1 MSYML
6 DRQRQTS
13 QVGVQRGDVN
23 PALDSATWVMPA
35 IVILRLSV
43 FAILLLIGVLAYAV
57 VNTAVRGL
65 ILLFAVGTLV
75 FGLLLYHV
83 IRMTAYTTASG
94 RGLSWR

>member
-6 DRQRQTS
+6 DRQRQKS
-13 QVGVQRGDVN
+13 HVGAAVK
-23 PALDSATWVMPA
+23 PALDSVTWARTA
-35 IVILRLSV
+35 IVILRLSL
-43 FAILLLIGVLAYAV
+43 FAILMLVGVLAYAV

-65 ILLFAVGTLV
+65 ILLFAAGTLV

-83 IRMTAYTTASG
+83 IRMTAYTRSSG